1 MISWRWIIGS
11 MVVAIVSATLLI
23 AGVFVLTG
31 CLMQGTAEGC

>member
-11 MVVAIVSATLLI
+11 MAVAIVSAALLI
-23 AGVFVLTG
+23 AAVFMLSG